1 MIVGRNFMRDL
12 RICHSSRMGKKKSS
26 SSNLFQILESL
37 SVLRRSFKKRKREK
51 HEDGKDLV
59 NPSRF

>member
-26 SSNLFQILESL
+26 SSNLFQILESS
-37 SVLRRSFKKRKREK
+37 SVLRRFKKRKREK